1 MKKTFTHSVY
11 HVSNNE
17 YYISEYEVLGTW
29 DDTDEN
35 WEAFFKRTYPEL
47 SNKSVMLL
55 FHSDFKIPILKSLI
69 LFLLICE
76 LIVKFLLIKE
86 ALLFL
91 IYFLLLFDIQAIP

>member
-47 SNKSVMLL
+47 SNNSGK
-55 FHSDFKIPILKSLI
+55 ILK
-69 LFLLICE
+69 FKNDELLDFIND
-76 LIVKFLLIKE
+76 LKSSSKVK
-86 ALLFL
+86 
-91 IYFLLLFDIQAIP
+91 

>member
-1 MKKTFTHSVY
+1 MEKTFTHSVY

-47 SNKSVMLL
+47 SNKSG
-55 FHSDFKIPILKSLI
+55 KILK
-69 LFLLICE
+69 FKNDELLDFIND
-76 LIVKFLLIKE
+76 LKSSSKVK
-86 ALLFL
+86 
-91 IYFLLLFDIQAIP
+91 

>member
-17 YYISEYEVLGTW
+17 YYISEYEVLGSW

-47 SNKSVMLL
+47 SNKSG
-55 FHSDFKIPILKSLI
+55 KILK
-69 LFLLICE
+69 FKNDELLDFIND
-76 LIVKFLLIKE
+76 LKSSSKVK
-86 ALLFL
+86 
-91 IYFLLLFDIQAIP
+91 

>member
-17 YYISEYEVLGTW
+17 YYISEYEVIGTW

-47 SNKSVMLL
+47 SNKSG
-55 FHSDFKIPILKSLI
+55 KIWQRRSATKSRKNI
-69 LFLLICE
+69 E
-76 LIVKFLLIKE
+76 V
-86 ALLFL
+86 
-91 IYFLLLFDIQAIP
+91 

>member
-47 SNKSVMLL
+47 SNKSG
-55 FHSDFKIPILKSLI
+55 KILK
-69 LFLLICE
+69 FQNDELLDFIIN
-76 LIVKFLLIKE
+76 LKTSNKVK
-86 ALLFL
+86 
-91 IYFLLLFDIQAIP
+91 

>member
-47 SNKSVMLL
+47 SNKSG
-55 FHSDFKIPILKSLI
+55 KILK
-69 LFLLICE
+69 FNKDELLAFIND
-76 LIVKFLLIKE
+76 LKAASKVK
-86 ALLFL
+86 
-91 IYFLLLFDIQAIP
+91 